1 MKKLFILFFAI
12 SLFTI
17 SCGKKA
23 DQKGTHVHDDG
34 AVHADHNDSTKQ
46 QQVMP
51 MDSTMTETPE
61 DTLAH
66 GHSHDH

>member
-23 DQKGTHVHDDG
+23 DQEGAHVHDDG
-34 AVHADHNDSTKQ
+34 TVHADHSDTTKQ
-46 QQVMP
+46 NHVMP
-51 MDSTMTETPE
+51 MDSTAKETPE